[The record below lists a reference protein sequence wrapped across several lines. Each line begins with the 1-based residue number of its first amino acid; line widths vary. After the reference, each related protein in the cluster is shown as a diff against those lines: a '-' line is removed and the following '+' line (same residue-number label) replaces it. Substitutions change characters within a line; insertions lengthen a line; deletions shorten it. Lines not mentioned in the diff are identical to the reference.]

1 MTRGDDGPAAARPP
15 LAAVPAPE
23 PIEVVWER
31 LEDQLSW
38 YEDKSGSNQWC
49 YKWLKVLEIAVAAA
63 LPVVAAVHSPV
74 WVTGGLAA
82 VVIVLEGIQHI
93 FQFQEHWVT
102 YRSTAEAL
110 KNERYLYLAKAGPY
124 AGVYRDRALAERIE
138 ALLSQE
144 HTRWASAAQREINLP
159 QGQQ

>member
-1 MTRGDDGPAAARPP
+1 MTRQDNGPVPARTM
-15 LAAVPAPE
+15 AAVSDPE
-23 PIEVVWER
+23 PIDATRER
-31 LEDQLSW
+31 LEDQLQW
-38 YEDKSGSNQWC
+38 YDSRAGKNQWR

-82 VVIVLEGIQHI
+82 VVVVLEGAQHI
-93 FQFQEHWVT
+93 FQFQEHWIT

-110 KNERYLYLAKAGPY
+110 KNERYLYLARAGPY
-124 AGVYRDRALAERIE
+124 TGEDRDRVLAERVE

-144 HTRWASAAQREINLP
+144 HTKWESAAQREINLP
-159 QGQQ
+159 TGQQ

>member
-1 MTRGDDGPAAARPP
+1 MTRQDDGPAPARTM
-15 LAAVPAPE
+15 AAVPDPE
-23 PIEVVWER
+23 PIDATRAR
-31 LEDQLSW
+31 LEDQIQW
-38 YEDKSGSNQWC
+38 YDTKAGQNQWR
-49 YKWLKVLEIAVAAA
+49 YKWLKVLEIAVAAS

-82 VVIVLEGIQHI
+82 VVVVLEGIQHI
-93 FQFQEHWVT
+93 FQFHEHWTT

-124 AGVYRDRALAERIE
+124 AGEDRDRVLAERVA

-144 HTRWASAAQREINLP
+144 NAKWASAAQREVSLP
-159 QGQQ
+159 HGEQ

>member
-1 MTRGDDGPAAARPP
+1 MTRGDEGPAAARPP
-15 LAAVPAPE
+15 LAAVPAPD
-23 PIEVVWER
+23 PIEVTWER
-31 LEDQLSW
+31 LENQLEW
-38 YEDKSGSNQWC
+38 YDGKSGYNQRR

-82 VVIVLEGIQHI
+82 VVVVLEGVQHV

-110 KNERYLYLAKAGPY
+110 KNERYLYLARGGPY
-124 AGVYRDRALAERIE
+124 AGADPDRLLAERVE

-144 HTRWASAAQREINLP
+144 HTKWASAAQREINLP
-159 QGQQ
+159 RPQQ

>member
-124 AGVYRDRALAERIE
+124 AGVYRDRTLAERIE